1 VRVSGAGPAIDSTV
15 DLGGTV
21 RARSAEETLERIR
34 PWIPKFGITRVAS
47 VTGLD
52 VLGVPVWMAVR
63 PLARSLT
70 VSQGKGISDTLA
82 YISAVMES
90 IEMHHAEHW
99 DPKGLNVS
107 LGEAFQ
113 DERFASP
120 ASLSLRSDAKVTDQT
135 EVTWVE
141 GRDLVTGRPAFLPK
155 ELLDLDFRMKRGR
168 APVFLSSS
176 NGLASGNTRDEAI
189 VHALCEVIERDQSC
203 LWQIEQSLAGDPRK
217 RMVQIDTIEDPICRG
232 QLDLCRRANLDVWV
246 WYCTYDI
253 DVPVFA
259 CTIADRGNATF
270 YPQRASGYGCHPVP
284 TIALSRAV
292 TEAIQSR
299 LTHISGVRDD
309 VTWERYRNDIAVTD
323 RSNLAAFEAMAKME
337 PALPFDAIPPAP
349 PIASMHGMLEHLLA
363 KLDAVG
369 LKHAIVVEF
378 DTAVEDFAFL
388 FTCVPGLEF
397 AANKPNYTPGE
408 RMLNFLAK
416 LGRKRAE
423 VAPEKAVLLR
433 DRAEIAPG

>member
-1 VRVSGAGPAIDSTV
+1 
-15 DLGGTV
+15 
-21 RARSAEETLERIR
+21 
-34 PWIPKFGITRVAS
+34 
-47 VTGLD
+47 
-52 VLGVPVWMAVR
+52 MAVR

-99 DPKGLNVS
+99 DAPGTEVS
-107 LGEAFQ
+107 LGEAFE

-120 ASLSLRSDAKVTDQT
+120 AALSLRSDAAITNAT
-135 EVTWVE
+135 TTAWVE
-141 GRDLVTGRPAFLPK
+141 GHDLISGEVRYLPK

-176 NGLASGNTRDEAI
+176 NGLASGNTRTEAI
-189 VHALCEVIERDQSC
+189 VHGLCEVIERDQSC

-217 RMVQIDTIEDPICRG
+217 RMVKLDTIDDPICR
-232 QLDLCRRANLDVWV
+232 QQIEICRRANLDVWV

-270 YPQRASGYGCHPVP
+270 YPQRASGYGCHPVA
-284 TIALSRAV
+284 TVSLSRAI

-309 VTWERYRNDIAVTD
+309 VTWERYRNDISTTD
-323 RSNLAAFEAMAKME
+323 RSNLIAFEAMAKMQPGLAFQE
-337 PALPFDAIPPAP
+337 IPVARPPATME
-349 PIASMHGMLEHLLA
+349 AMLDEMLV
-363 KLDAVG
+363 KLQVVD
-369 LKHAIVVEF
+369 LNQAIVV
-378 DTAVEDFAFL
+378 DLPSRMDDFAFV
-388 FTCVPGLEF
+388 FVCVPGLEF
-397 AANKPNYTPGE
+397 AANKPNYTPGA
-408 RMLNFLAK
+408 RMLNFLSK
-416 LGRKRAE
+416 LKKK
-423 VAPEKAVLLR
+423 KA
-433 DRAEIAPG
+433 A

>member
-1 VRVSGAGPAIDSTV
+1 VTTV

-21 RARSAEETLERIR
+21 RARSAEETLERIKPR
-34 PWIPKFGITRVAS
+34 IPQFGITRVAS

-70 VSQGKGISDTLA
+70 VSQGKGITDALA

-99 DPKGLNVS
+99 DATGPVVS

-113 DERFASP
+113 DHRFASP
-120 ASLSLRSDAKVTDQT
+120 AALSLRSDANITDAT
-135 EVTWVE
+135 AVMWVE
-141 GRDLVTGRPAFLPK
+141 GQDLVSGKPAFLPK
-155 ELLDLDFRMKRGR
+155 ELLDLDFRMKRGQ

-176 NGLASGNTRDEAI
+176 NGLASGNTRTEAI
-189 VHALCEVIERDQSC
+189 VHGLCEVIERDQSC
-203 LWQIEQSLAGDPRK
+203 LWQIEQSLAPDPCA
-217 RMVQIDTIEDPICRG
+217 RMVQLDTIDDAICR
-232 QLDLCRRANLDVWV
+232 QQIEVCRRANLDIWV

-253 DVPVFA
+253 GLPVFA

-270 YPQRASGYGCHPVP
+270 YPQRASGYGCHPVAG
-284 TIALSRAV
+284 IALSRAI

-309 VTWERYRNDIAVTD
+309 VTWARYRNDIACTD
-323 RSNLAAFEAMAKME
+323 RSNLLAFEKMARMV
-337 PALPFDAIPPAP
+337 PALSYKSLPTAPRFAAMEDALGYI
-349 PIASMHGMLEHLLA
+349 LERLA
-363 KLDAVG
+363 EVSLRQ
-369 LKHAIVVEF
+369 AIVI
-378 DTAVEDFAFL
+378 DLKSHMDDFAFVYV
-388 FTCVPGLEF
+388 CVPGLEF

-408 RMLNFLAK
+408 RMLAFIAAL
-416 LGRKRAE
+416 RK
-423 VAPEKAVLLR
+423 KA
-433 DRAEIAPG
+433 A

>member
-1 VRVSGAGPAIDSTV
+1 VTTV

-21 RARSAEETLERIR
+21 RARSAEETLERIKPR
-34 PWIPKFGITRVAS
+34 IPQFGITRVAS

-70 VSQGKGISDTLA
+70 VSQGKGITDALA

-99 DPKGLNVS
+99 DATGPVVS

-113 DERFASP
+113 DHRFASP
-120 ASLSLRSDAKVTDQT
+120 AALSLRSDANITDAT
-135 EVTWVE
+135 AVMWVE
-141 GRDLVTGRPAFLPK
+141 GQDLVSGKPAFLPK
-155 ELLDLDFRMKRGR
+155 ELLDLDFRMKRGQ

-176 NGLASGNTRDEAI
+176 NGLASGNTRTEAI
-189 VHALCEVIERDQSC
+189 VHGLCEVIERDQSC
-203 LWQIEQSLAGDPRK
+203 LWQIEQSLAPDPCA
-217 RMVQIDTIEDPICRG
+217 RMVQLDTIDDAICR
-232 QLDLCRRANLDVWV
+232 QQIEVCRRANLDIWV

-253 DVPVFA
+253 GLPVFA

-270 YPQRASGYGCHPVP
+270 YPQRASGYGCHPVAG
-284 TIALSRAV
+284 IALSRAI

-309 VTWERYRNDIAVTD
+309 VTWARYRNDIACTD
-323 RSNLAAFEAMAKME
+323 RSNLLAFEKMARMV
-337 PALPFDAIPPAP
+337 PALSYKSLPTAPRFAAMEDALGYI
-349 PIASMHGMLEHLLA
+349 LEKLA
-363 KLDAVG
+363 EVSLRQ
-369 LKHAIVVEF
+369 AIVI
-378 DTAVEDFAFL
+378 DLKSHMDDFAFVYV
-388 FTCVPGLEF
+388 CVPGLEF

-408 RMLNFLAK
+408 RMLAFIAAL
-416 LGRKRAE
+416 RK
-423 VAPEKAVLLR
+423 KA
-433 DRAEIAPG
+433 A

>member
-1 VRVSGAGPAIDSTV
+1 VTETTV

-21 RARSAEETLERIR
+21 RARSAEDTLARIK
-34 PWIPKFGITRVAS
+34 PWIPEFGITRVAS

-63 PLARSLT
+63 PMARSLT

-99 DPKGLNVS
+99 DAAGIEVS

-113 DERFASP
+113 DHRFASP
-120 ASLSLRSDAKVTDQT
+120 AALSLRSDAAVTNAT
-135 EVTWVE
+135 TAAWVE
-141 GRDLVTGRPAFLPK
+141 GHDLVSGEVRYVPK

-168 APVFLSSS
+168 APIFLSSS
-176 NGLASGNTRDEAI
+176 NGLASGNTRTEAI
-189 VHALCEVIERDQSC
+189 VHGLCEVIERDQSC

-217 RMVQIDTIEDPICRG
+217 RMVKLDTIADPICR
-232 QLDLCRRANLDVWV
+232 QQIEICRRANLDVWV

-270 YPQRASGYGCHPVP
+270 YPQRASGYGCHPVA
-284 TIALSRAV
+284 TVALSRAI

-309 VTWERYRNDIAVTD
+309 VTWERYRNDISTTD
-323 RSNLAAFEAMAKME
+323 RSNLVAFEAMAKMQ
-337 PALPFDAIPPAP
+337 PALSFLDIPIARPPATME
-349 PIASMHGMLEHLLA
+349 AMLDEMLE
-363 KLDAVG
+363 KLKAVD
-369 LKHAIVVEF
+369 LTQAIVV
-378 DTAVEDFAFL
+378 DLPSRLDDFAFV
-388 FTCVPGLEF
+388 FVCVPGLEF
-397 AANKPNYTPGE
+397 AANKPNYTPGA
-408 RMLNFLAK
+408 RMLNFLSKLKKKAK
-416 LGRKRAE
+416 A
-423 VAPEKAVLLR
+423 A
-433 DRAEIAPG
+433 

>member
-1 VRVSGAGPAIDSTV
+1 VTASV

-21 RARSAEETLERIR
+21 RARSAEETLERIKPR
-34 PWIPKFGITRVAS
+34 IPQFGITRVAS

-90 IEMHHAEHW
+90 IEVHHAEHW
-99 DPKGLNVS
+99 DAKGPEVS

-113 DERFASP
+113 DDRFASP
-120 ASLSLRSDAKVTDQT
+120 ASLSLRSDAKVTGDT
-135 EVTWVE
+135 KVTWIE
-141 GRDLVTGRPAFLPK
+141 GTDLVSGKKKFLPK
-155 ELLDLDFRMKRGR
+155 ELLDLDFRMRRGKQ
-168 APVFLSSS
+168 PIFLSSS
-176 NGLASGNTRDEAI
+176 NGLASGNNRTEAI
-189 VHALCEVIERDQSC
+189 VHGLCEVIERDQSC
-203 LWQIEQSLAGDPRK
+203 LWQIEQSLAGDPK
-217 RMVQIDTIEDPICRG
+217 ARMVKLDTIDDPICR
-232 QLDLCRRANLDVWV
+232 QQIEMCRRVNLDVWV

-270 YPQRASGYGCHPVP
+270 YPQRASGYGCHPVA
-284 TIALSRAV
+284 TVSLSRAI

-309 VTWERYRNDIAVTD
+309 VTWERYRNDIACTD
-323 RSNLAAFEAMAKME
+323 RSNLIAFEKMAKMQ
-337 PALPFDAIPPAP
+337 PALSFDDIPQRRP
-349 PIASMHGMLEHLLA
+349 PESLEAMLEEMLAHLHA
-363 KLDAVG
+363 VNLDQT
-369 LKHAIVVEF
+369 IVVDLPTEL
-378 DTAVEDFAFL
+378 DDFAFV
-388 FTCVPGLEF
+388 FVCTPGLEF

-408 RMLNFLAK
+408 RMLNFLSK
-416 LGRKRAE
+416 LGK
-423 VAPEKAVLLR
+423 KA
-433 DRAEIAPG
+433 A

>member
-1 VRVSGAGPAIDSTV
+1 MTEATV

-21 RARSAEETLERIR
+21 RARSAEENLARIK
-34 PWIPKFGITRVAS
+34 PWIPEFGITRVAS

-99 DPKGLNVS
+99 DATGPEVS

-113 DERFASP
+113 DPRFASP
-120 ASLSLRSDAKVTDQT
+120 AALSLRSDAAVTNAT
-135 EVTWVE
+135 SVAWVE
-141 GRDLVTGRPAFLPK
+141 GRDLVSGEARYLPK

-168 APVFLSSS
+168 APIFLSSS
-176 NGLASGNTRDEAI
+176 NGLASGNTRTEAV
-189 VHALCEVIERDQSC
+189 VHGLCEVIERDQSC
-203 LWQIEQSLAGDPRK
+203 LWQIEQSLAGDPRA
-217 RMVQIDTIEDPICRG
+217 RMVKLDTIDDPICR
-232 QLDLCRRANLDVWV
+232 QQIEICRRANLDVWV

-270 YPQRASGYGCHPVP
+270 YPQRASGYGCHPVA
-284 TIALSRAV
+284 TVSLSRAI

-309 VTWERYRNDIAVTD
+309 VTWERYRNDIACTD
-323 RSNLAAFEAMAKME
+323 RSNLVAFEKMAKMQ
-337 PALPFDAIPPAP
+337 PALSFQQIPAARPPASLE
-349 PIASMHGMLEHLLA
+349 AMLDEMLE
-363 KLDAVG
+363 KLEAVA
-369 LKHAIVVEF
+369 LTQAIVV
-378 DTAVEDFAFL
+378 DLPSRVEDFAFV
-388 FTCVPGLEF
+388 FVCVPGLEF

-408 RMLNFLAK
+408 RMLKFLSK
-416 LGRKRAE
+416 LGKKPASRPNAYC
-423 VAPEKAVLLR
+423 A
-433 DRAEIAPG
+433 

>member
-1 VRVSGAGPAIDSTV
+1 VTESTV

-21 RARSAEETLERIR
+21 RARSADDTLARIK
-34 PWIPKFGITRVAS
+34 PWIPEFGITRVAS

-99 DPKGLNVS
+99 DAPGTEVS

-113 DERFASP
+113 DARFASP
-120 ASLSLRSDAKVTDQT
+120 AALSLRSDAAITDATKVA
-135 EVTWVE
+135 WVE
-141 GRDLVTGRPAFLPK
+141 GRDLVSGDAKYLPK

-168 APVFLSSS
+168 SPIFLSSS
-176 NGLASGNTRDEAI
+176 NGLASGNTRTEAV
-189 VHALCEVIERDQSC
+189 VHGLCEVIERDQSC
-203 LWQIEQSLAGDPRK
+203 LWQIEQSLAGDPK
-217 RMVQIDTIEDPICRG
+217 ARMVKLDTIEDPICR
-232 QLDLCRRANLDVWV
+232 QQVEICRRANLDVWV

-270 YPQRASGYGCHPVP
+270 YPQRASGYGCHPVA
-284 TIALSRAV
+284 TVALSRAI

-309 VTWERYRNDIAVTD
+309 VTWERYRNDISTTD
-323 RSNLAAFEAMAKME
+323 RSNMVAFEAMAKMQ
-337 PALPFDAIPPAP
+337 PALSFQEIPAARPPA
-349 PIASMHGMLEHLLA
+349 SMDAMLEEMLV
-363 KLDAVG
+363 KLEAVG
-369 LKHAIVVEF
+369 LTQAIVV
-378 DTAVEDFAFL
+378 DLPSRIEDFAFV
-388 FTCVPGLEF
+388 FVCVPGLEF
-397 AANKPNYTPGE
+397 AANKPNYTPGA
-408 RMLNFLAK
+408 RMLNFLSK
-416 LGRKRAE
+416 LRK
-423 VAPEKAVLLR
+423 KA
-433 DRAEIAPG
+433 A

>member
-1 VRVSGAGPAIDSTV
+1 VTTV

-21 RARSAEETLERIR
+21 RARSAEETLERIKPR
-34 PWIPKFGITRVAS
+34 ISQFGITRVAS

-70 VSQGKGISDTLA
+70 VSQGKGITDALA

-99 DPKGLNVS
+99 DATGPIVS

-113 DERFASP
+113 DNRFASP
-120 ASLSLRSDAKVTDQT
+120 AALSLRSDAAVTDAT
-135 EVTWVE
+135 AVMWVE
-141 GRDLVTGRPAFLPK
+141 GQDLVSGKPAFLPK

-168 APVFLSSS
+168 SPIFLSSS
-176 NGLASGNTRDEAI
+176 NGLASGNTRTEAV
-189 VHALCEVIERDQSC
+189 VHGLCEVIERDQSC
-203 LWQIEQSLAGDPRK
+203 LWQIEQSLAGDPRA
-217 RMVQIDTIEDPICRG
+217 RMVQLDTIDDPICRS
-232 QLDLCRRANLDVWV
+232 QIEICKRANLDVWV

-253 DVPVFA
+253 EVPVFA
-259 CTIADRGNATF
+259 CTIADRGNSTF

-284 TIALSRAV
+284 TIALSRAI

-309 VTWERYRNDIAVTD
+309 VTWERYRNDIACTD
-323 RSNLAAFEAMAKME
+323 RSNLIAFEKMAKMA
-337 PALPFDAIPPAP
+337 PALSFQSIPPAP
-349 PIASMHGMLEHLLA
+349 ALASLDEMLDHLLR

-369 LKHAIVVEF
+369 LRQAIVIDL
-378 DTAVEDFAFL
+378 DTSLDDFAFVY
-388 FTCVPGLEF
+388 TCVPGLEF

-408 RMLNFLAK
+408 RMLNFLAG
-416 LGRKRAE
+416 LGK
-423 VAPEKAVLLR
+423 KA
-433 DRAEIAPG
+433 A

>member
-1 VRVSGAGPAIDSTV
+1 MTEATV

-21 RARSAEETLERIR
+21 RARSAEETLARIKPR
-34 PWIPKFGITRVAS
+34 IPEYGITRVAS

-63 PLARSLT
+63 PMARSLT

-99 DPKGLNVS
+99 DAPGTEVS
-107 LGEAFQ
+107 LGEAFE

-120 ASLSLRSDAKVTDQT
+120 AALSLRSDATVTSAT
-135 EVTWVE
+135 TAAWVE
-141 GRDLVTGRPAFLPK
+141 GHDLFSGAVRYLPK

-168 APVFLSSS
+168 APLFLSSS
-176 NGLASGNTRDEAI
+176 NGLASGNTRVEAI
-189 VHALCEVIERDQSC
+189 VHGLCEVIERDQSC

-217 RMVQIDTIEDPICRG
+217 RMVKLDTIDDPICR
-232 QLDLCRRANLDVWV
+232 QQIEICRRANLDVWV

-259 CTIADRGNATF
+259 CTIADRGNSTF
-270 YPQRASGYGCHPVP
+270 YPQRASGYGCHPVA
-284 TIALSRAV
+284 TVSLSRAI

-309 VTWERYRNDIAVTD
+309 VTWERYRNDISTTD
-323 RSNLAAFEAMAKME
+323 RSNLVAFEAMAKMLPE
-337 PALPFDAIPPAP
+337 LAFQDIPAARPPASLD
-349 PIASMHGMLEHLLA
+349 AMLAEMLV
-363 KLDAVG
+363 KLEAVG
-369 LKHAIVVEF
+369 LTQAIVV
-378 DTAVEDFAFL
+378 DLPSRLDDFAFV
-388 FTCVPGLEF
+388 FVCVPGLEF
-397 AANKPNYTPGE
+397 AANKPNYTPGA
-408 RMLNFLAK
+408 RMLDFLSK
-416 LGRKRAE
+416 LKRKA
-423 VAPEKAVLLR
+423 A
-433 DRAEIAPG
+433 

>member
-1 VRVSGAGPAIDSTV
+1 MTEATV

-21 RARSAEETLERIR
+21 RARSAEETLARIKPR
-34 PWIPKFGITRVAS
+34 IPEYGITRVAS

-63 PLARSLT
+63 PMARSLT

-99 DPKGLNVS
+99 DAPGTEVS
-107 LGEAFQ
+107 LGEAFE

-120 ASLSLRSDAKVTDQT
+120 ATLSLRSDAAVTSAT
-135 EVTWVE
+135 TAAWVE
-141 GRDLVTGRPAFLPK
+141 GIDLVSGAVRYLPK

-168 APVFLSSS
+168 APLFLSSS
-176 NGLASGNTRDEAI
+176 NGLASGNTRVEAI
-189 VHALCEVIERDQSC
+189 VHGLCEVIERDQSC

-217 RMVQIDTIEDPICRG
+217 RMVKLDTIDDPICR
-232 QLDLCRRANLDVWV
+232 QQIEICRRANLDVWV

-259 CTIADRGNATF
+259 CTIADRGNSTL
-270 YPQRASGYGCHPVP
+270 YPQRASGYGCHPVA
-284 TIALSRAV
+284 TVSLSRAI

-309 VTWERYRNDIAVTD
+309 VTWERYRNDIASTD
-323 RSNLAAFEAMAKME
+323 RSNLIAFEKLAKMQPE
-337 PALPFDAIPPAP
+337 LAFQDIPAVRPPASLD
-349 PIASMHGMLEHLLA
+349 AMLAEMLV
-363 KLDAVG
+363 KLEAVG
-369 LKHAIVVEF
+369 LTQAIVV
-378 DTAVEDFAFL
+378 DLPSRLDDFAFV
-388 FTCVPGLEF
+388 FVCVPGLEF
-397 AANKPNYTPGE
+397 AANKPNYTPGA
-408 RMLNFLAK
+408 RMLNFLSK
-416 LGRKRAE
+416 LKRKA
-423 VAPEKAVLLR
+423 A
-433 DRAEIAPG
+433 

>member
-1 VRVSGAGPAIDSTV
+1 VTTV

-21 RARSAEETLERIR
+21 RARSAEETLERIKPR
-34 PWIPKFGITRVAS
+34 IPQFGITRVAS

-70 VSQGKGISDTLA
+70 VSQGKGITDALA

-99 DPKGLNVS
+99 DATGPVVS

-113 DERFASP
+113 DHRFASP
-120 ASLSLRSDAKVTDQT
+120 AALSLRSDANITDAT
-135 EVTWVE
+135 AVRWVE
-141 GRDLVTGRPAFLPK
+141 GQDLVSGKPAFLPK
-155 ELLDLDFRMKRGR
+155 ELLDLDFRMKRGQ

-176 NGLASGNTRDEAI
+176 NGLASGNTRTEAI
-189 VHALCEVIERDQSC
+189 VHGLCEVIERDQSC
-203 LWQIEQSLAGDPRK
+203 LWQIEQSLAPDPCA
-217 RMVQIDTIEDPICRG
+217 RMVQLDTIDDAICR
-232 QLDLCRRANLDVWV
+232 QQIEVCRRANLDIWV

-253 DVPVFA
+253 GLPVFA

-270 YPQRASGYGCHPVP
+270 YPQRASGYGCHPVAG
-284 TIALSRAV
+284 IALSRAI

-309 VTWERYRNDIAVTD
+309 VTWARYRNDIACTD
-323 RSNLAAFEAMAKME
+323 RSNLLAFEKMARMV
-337 PALPFDAIPPAP
+337 PALSYKSLPTAPRFAAMEDALGYI
-349 PIASMHGMLEHLLA
+349 LERLA
-363 KLDAVG
+363 EVSLRQ
-369 LKHAIVVEF
+369 AIVI
-378 DTAVEDFAFL
+378 DLKSHMDDFAFVYV
-388 FTCVPGLEF
+388 CVPGLEF

-408 RMLNFLAK
+408 RMLAFIAAL
-416 LGRKRAE
+416 RK
-423 VAPEKAVLLR
+423 KA
-433 DRAEIAPG
+433 A